1 MKRWHRVVA
10 LAVGLV
16 LINAA
21 TQRVIRANF
30 SAGLYPTDADS
41 IGIPIMTTLYLSLAL
56 SPWLLMLAFFS
67 TFQAVRAYCA
77 RGGMLVIAVLVVLYV
92 PALAFALG
100 GIAYW
105 AAPNHYAIA
114 WAFAV
119 LLLVLVALAWD
130 DARALRAAMPAGT
143 TAPDA
148 RPAVPATAQHTW
160 YAIGLALFLYALPF
174 IHNLGCI
181 DVPFNTGHDL
191 ALLYLGL
198 PAAVV
203 AIFGG
208 RWIGT
213 RIGWLSAR
221 AGALLAGTAL
231 FVWIVVLGQAYVLL
245 ANALL
250 SPQRPVLYEGV
261 VVDKLRSGFRERN
274 YILHV
279 QLASATH
286 DVISMEVNENEYSR
300 LRVGDRVAKPMMLG
314 ALHVPYIA
322 RCRWLPSARHG

>member
-1 MKRWHRVVA
+1 MKRWHRAVA
-10 LAVGLV
+10 LAVALV

-21 TQRVIRANF
+21 TQRVIRANLA
-30 SAGLYPTDADS
+30 AGLYPADADS

-56 SPWLLMLAFFS
+56 SPWLLVLALRPRF
-67 TFQAVRAYCA
+67 ARA
-77 RGGMLVIAVLVVLYV
+77 RTLFIAALVVLYV

-105 AAPNHYAIA
+105 AAPSHYAIA
-114 WAFAV
+114 LAFGV
-119 LLLVLVALAWD
+119 LLSVLVALAWD
-130 DARALRAAMPAGT
+130 DARALRAALPAGT
-143 TAPDA
+143 TAPEA
-148 RPAVPATAQHTW
+148 RRAVPASAQHTW

-213 RIGWLSAR
+213 RIGWLTAR
-221 AGALLAGTAL
+221 AGGLLAGAAL

-261 VVDKLRSGFRERN
+261 IVGKLKAGFRETN
-274 YILHV
+274 HILRV
-279 QLASATH
+279 QLASATR
-286 DVISMEVNENEYSR
+286 DVISMEVNEYEYSR
-300 LRVGDRVAKPMMLG
+300 LHVGDRVAKPMMLG

-322 RCRWLPSARHG
+322 RCRWLPAARRGMP

>member
-1 MKRWHRVVA
+1 M
-10 LAVGLV
+10 
-16 LINAA
+16 
-21 TQRVIRANF
+21 VIRANL
-30 SAGLYPTDADS
+30 SAGLYPADADS

-56 SPWLLMLAFFS
+56 GPWLLLLALFA

-77 RGGMLVIAVLVVLYV
+77 RAGTLVIAVLVILYV
-92 PALAFALG
+92 PAVAFALG

-105 AAPNHYAIA
+105 AAPDHYLIA
-114 WAFAV
+114 FAFAV

-130 DARALRAAMPAGT
+130 DARALR
-143 TAPDA
+143 TALPSGSVPEA

-181 DVPFNTGHDL
+181 DVPFNTGYDL
-191 ALLYLGL
+191 GLLYLGL

-213 RIGWLSAR
+213 RIGWLTAR
-221 AGALLAGTAL
+221 TGGLLAGAAL
-231 FVWIVVLGQAYVLL
+231 FVWLVVLGQPYVLL

-261 VVDKLRSGFRERN
+261 IVDKLKSGFRDRN
-274 YILHV
+274 HILRV
-279 QLASATH
+279 QLASVTR
-286 DVISMEVNENEYSR
+286 DVISMEVNEHEYSR
-300 LRVGDRVAKPMMLG
+300 LRIGDRVAKPMMLG
-314 ALHVPYIA
+314 ALQVPYIA
-322 RCRWLPSARHG
+322 RCRWLPSARRGM